1 MHEPGNP
8 VKGYWLFL
16 VIQIIFVII
25 FAVLGK
31 YDKGLLPQDGHEGG
45 EGAEFSMVEVPQ
57 SKYPR
62 M

>member
-25 FAVLGK
+25 FAALGK
-31 YDKGLLPQDGHEGG
+31 YDNGLLPQEDHEGG
-45 EGAEFSMVEVPQ
+45 EGAELSMVEVPQ